1 MRLKNLGAVF
11 LFLYIK
17 GTTTNYSRR
26 SGLILDTYDQLIPW
40 PGANSGLSKVWGQ
53 TLICEYSS
61 LNMR

>member
-1 MRLKNLGAVF
+1 MRLKNLEAVS

-40 PGANSGLSKVWGQ
+40 PGANSGLRIKIRD
-53 TLICEYSS
+53 LRI
-61 LNMR
+61 